1 MRWKSNQDIWHLLFH
16 RIWKNTFFTP
26 LFTFKKISV
35 YEISYSS
42 HGLISYVLIEQKD
55 VEKQIVSN
63 VNGNLKII
71 LMHPWLKCY
80 QLQFNFPIQGLL
92 TKKTRLGMETS
103 IPSWDFQYKK
113 FHKYEV
119 SCLFIK
125 YLLTCGFVTIDGTEN
140 LC

>member
-1 MRWKSNQDIWHLLFH
+1 MATTSIGLKLLSDVLEIFVV
-16 RIWKNTFFTP
+16 IPPLIYDCAAALFFSKT
-26 LFTFKKISV
+26 
-35 YEISYSS
+35 
-42 HGLISYVLIEQKD
+42 QKRGH
-55 VEKQIVSN
+55 VPYWQFYCCP
-63 VNGNLKII
+63 II
-71 LMHPWLKCY
+71 AVRTDSWHPWLKCY

-125 YLLTCGFVTIDGTEN
+125 YLLTCGFVTIDGTEK